1 MVYKENG
8 YERNYKCSYYYKGEK
23 NKKKKGKKVSLFNIL
38 LSVVLGIGIIMM
50 GMFYYLLKTLDEVEV
65 SNMDWNEFDEEAIS

>member
-1 MVYKENG
+1 M
-8 YERNYKCSYYYKGEK
+8 
-23 NKKKKGKKVSLFNIL
+23 SLFNIL
-38 LSVVLGIGIIMM
+38 LSVVLVIGIIMM